1 MTKAKN
7 TPAAKPEPSSI
18 ELPVVSKL
26 ELLLAK
32 LGHSSGATIDDLVA
46 ATGWQKHSVRG
57 AMAGSLKR
65 KGHQIAST
73 KTDGVRRYRLIS
85 SI

>member
-7 TPAAKPEPSSI
+7 TPAAKLEPSPI
-18 ELPVVSKL
+18 KPPMVSKL

-32 LGHSSGATIDDLVA
+32 LGHSGGATIDDLVA

-73 KTDGVRRYRLIS
+73 KTDGVRRYRLVS

>member
-7 TPAAKPEPSSI
+7 ILAAKPEPSPI
-18 ELPVVSKL
+18 QPPMASKL
-26 ELLLAK
+26 ELLLVK
-32 LGHSSGATIDDLVA
+32 LGRSDGATIDDLVA

-73 KTDGVRRYRLIS
+73 KTDGVRRYRLVS
-85 SI
+85 SV

>member
-7 TPAAKPEPSSI
+7 TPAAQRERSPIKPPI
-18 ELPVVSKL
+18 VSRV

-32 LGHSSGATIDDLVA
+32 LGRSDGATIDDLVA

-65 KGHQIAST
+65 KGHLIAST
-73 KTDGVRRYRLIS
+73 KTDGVRRYRLVPGI
-85 SI
+85 

>member
-7 TPAAKPEPSSI
+7 TAAAKPEPSPTKPPI
-18 ELPVVSKL
+18 VSKL

-32 LGHSSGATIDDLVA
+32 LGHSDGATIDDLVA
-46 ATGWQKHSVRG
+46 TTGWQKHSVRG

-73 KTDGVRRYRLIS
+73 KTDGVRRYRLVS

>member
-1 MTKAKN
+1 MTKTKN
-7 TPAAKPEPSSI
+7 TPAAKPEPSPI
-18 ELPVVSKL
+18 KPPVVSKL
-26 ELLLAK
+26 ELMLAK
-32 LGHSSGATIDDLVA
+32 LSHSSGATIDDLVA

-57 AMAGSLKR
+57 AIAGSLKR

-73 KTDGVRRYRLIS
+73 KTDGVRRYRLVS